1 MAADVAEKSRKSAQK
16 SGLAARLAREI
27 TGDVL
32 FDAFSRG
39 RYATDASFYQIM
51 PLGVVVPRSMDEAL
65 RALAVARDEG
75 LKVTPRGGGTS
86 QCGQTINDGLVI
98 DVSKHLN
105 RILSLDVE
113 NRICVVE
120 PGIVLDDLNRQL
132 KKHGLWF
139 PVDVSTASR
148 ATIGGMAGN
157 NSCGG
162 RSLRY
167 GTMRDNTLS
176 MEATLADGTPARFG
190 EVPRDLSDVNADAT
204 TLALFRDMLD
214 LGAREA
220 DEIADRFPKVQR
232 RVGGYNLDA
241 LTPRNAPNNMAHLLV
256 GSEGTLAFT
265 TKAELK
271 LWPVIRNKALGVC
284 HFGSFYEAMD
294 AAQHL
299 VKLKPIAVEL
309 VDRTMI
315 ALGRDIAMFRP
326 IIGAAIKDDPD
337 AVLVVEFAE
346 EDQATNLQRLKQLTE
361 LMGDLGF
368 GWTNDKRKWGGVVD
382 ITEPALQSG
391 IADFRAA
398 GLNVMMSMKQEG
410 KPVSFVED
418 CAVPLPHLAD
428 YTARLNEVFARHGT
442 SGTMYAHASEGC
454 LHVRPVLNLKLDKH
468 VKAMRAIAE
477 EAFAMVREY
486 KGSHSGEHGDGIVR
500 SEFHATMFGERLV
513 ADFREVKQRFDPG
526 NVLNPGKIVDA
537 PRMDDRSLFRYR
549 PDYRVAE
556 LKTKL
561 DWSAWPGAGG
571 GFQGAVEMCNNNG
584 ACRKLEGGVMCPSYR
599 ATGNEKDVTRGRANT
614 LRLAISG
621 QLGPDALSSDEMME
635 TLKLCISCKACRHEC
650 PTGVDMAKMKI
661 EVLAARVA
669 SHGLA
674 LRDRLVGYLP
684 RYAGIASRFAPL
696 ANLRN
701 RSVLLR
707 NLFERFAGISAR
719 RALPAF
725 RSDVFAPP
733 AEAVGPVDGREVVL
747 FADTFNRIYEREN
760 LDAAL
765 QVLVAGGY
773 RVHLPKPVSG
783 TRPPCCGRTFL
794 SAGLVDEAKAELDRL
809 VASFAPFAA
818 RGVPIIG
825 LEPSCLLTLRDE
837 LLSLRKDDDAKTVSA
852 HSLTF
857 EEFLVREA
865 EAGRLQLPLGAI
877 AEKALVHGH
886 CHQKSFGAFK
896 PVEQVLRLVPG
907 LKVETIESSCCG
919 MAGAFG
925 YGSDTYDASIEMAE
939 LSLLPAVRRADQA
952 TLVVADGTSCRHQIH
967 DGMQRDALHVARV
980 LAISLDRVKTDARAH
995 SKTNPTTSSHKD
1007 IPNG

>member
-1 MAADVAEKSRKSAQK
+1 MTNASTLER
-16 SGLAARLAREI
+16 RLRSEL

-32 FDAFSRG
+32 FDPFSRG

-51 PLGVVVPRSMDEAL
+51 PAGVAVPKTMDEAL
-65 RALAVARDEG
+65 RALAIARDEG

-86 QCGQTINDGLVI
+86 QCGQTVNDGLVV
-98 DVSKHLN
+98 DLSKHLN

-113 NRICVVE
+113 GRTCVVE

-176 MEATLADGTPARFG
+176 MEASLADGTLSRFG
-190 EVPRDLSDVNADAT
+190 EVSRDLSDVEASDST
-204 TLALFRDMLD
+204 RALFRDMLD
-214 LGAREA
+214 LGTREA
-220 DEIADRFPKVQR
+220 DEIAARFPKVQR

-241 LTPRNAPNNMAHLLV
+241 VVPRNAPNNMAHLLV

-265 TKAELK
+265 TKVELK

-326 IIGAAIKDDPD
+326 IISAAIKGDPD

-346 EDQATNLQRLKQLTE
+346 EDQADNLVRLRQLTE
-361 LMGDLGF
+361 LMSDLGF
-368 GWTNDKRKWGGVVD
+368 GWNNDTRKWGGVVE

-428 YTARLNEVFARHGT
+428 YTARLNEVFAKHGT

-454 LHVRPVLNLKLDKH
+454 LHVRPVLNLKLEKD

-477 EAFAMVREY
+477 EAFALVREY
-486 KGSHSGEHGDGIVR
+486 KGSHSGEHGDGLVR
-500 SEFHATMFGERLV
+500 SEFHETMFGERLV
-513 ADFREVKQRFDPG
+513 ADFREVKQRFDPDG
-526 NVLNPGKIVDA
+526 TLNPGKIVDA
-537 PRMDDRSLFRYR
+537 PKMDDRSLFRFK
-549 PDYRVAE
+549 PDYRVGE

-561 DWSAWPGAGG
+561 DWSAYPGAGG

-599 ATGNEKDVTRGRANT
+599 ATRNEKDVTRGRANT

-635 TLKLCISCKACRHEC
+635 TLKLCVSCKACRHEC

-661 EVLAARVA
+661 EVLAARA
-669 SHGLA
+669 ATHGLT

-684 RYAGIASRFAPL
+684 RYAGLAARFAPL

-701 RSVLLR
+701 SSPLLR
-707 NLFERFAGISAR
+707 KLFERFAGVSAR

-725 RSDVFAPP
+725 RSDVFVPP
-733 AEAVGPVDGREVVL
+733 AESVGPEGGREVVL
-747 FADTFNRIYEREN
+747 FTDTFNRIYEREN

-765 QVLVAGGY
+765 RVLAAGGY

-783 TRPPCCGRTFL
+783 SRPLCCGRTFL

-809 VASFAPFAA
+809 VSAFAPFAA
-818 RGVPIIG
+818 RGVPIVG

-837 LLSLRKDDDAKTVSA
+837 LSSLRKDNDAKAVGA
-852 HSLTF
+852 HALTF

-865 EAGRLQLPLGAI
+865 EAGRLQLPLGNV
-877 AEKALVHGH
+877 AEKAVVHGH

-925 YGSDTYDASIEMAE
+925 YGADTYDASIEMAE
-939 LSLLPAVRRADQA
+939 LSLLPAVRRADEA

-967 DGMQRDALHVARV
+967 DGTQREALHVARV
-980 LAISLDRVKTDARAH
+980 LAMSLDRATPSIATPVTKE
-995 SKTNPTTSSHKD
+995 PSH
-1007 IPNG
+1007 G

>member
-1 MAADVAEKSRKSAQK
+1 MVAAPPGESKTSLEESTLAE
-16 SGLAARLAREI
+16 RLKREV

-32 FDAFSRG
+32 FDSFSRG

-51 PLGVVVPRSMDEAL
+51 PACVVVPRTMDEAL
-65 RALAVARDEG
+65 RALAIARDNG
-75 LKVTPRGGGTS
+75 RIVTPRGGGTS
-86 QCGQTINDGLVI
+86 QCGQTVNDGIVI

-105 RILSLDVE
+105 KMLSLDVE
-113 NRICVVE
+113 NRTCLVE
-120 PGIVLDDLNRQL
+120 PGIVLDELNRQL

-176 MEATLADGTPARFG
+176 MDAVLASGTSLHFG
-190 EVPRDLSDVNADAT
+190 EVPRDLARVNAPDEG
-204 TLALFRDMLD
+204 LSLFRDMLD

-220 DEIADRFPKVQR
+220 NEIAERFPKVQR

-241 LTPRNAPNNMAHLLV
+241 LVPRNAANNMAHLLV

-265 TKAELK
+265 TKVELK
-271 LWPVIRNKALGVC
+271 LWPVIRNKVLGVC

-299 VKLKPIAVEL
+299 VKLRPIAVEL

-315 ALGRDIAMFRP
+315 ALGRDIAMFKPVIASAVR
-326 IIGAAIKDDPD
+326 GDPD

-346 EDQATNLQRLKQLTE
+346 EDQDENLRRLKQLSE
-361 LMGDLGF
+361 LMTDLGF
-368 GWTNDKRKWGGVVD
+368 SWNNPPRKWGGVVE
-382 ITEPALQSG
+382 ITEPALQTA

-398 GLNVMMSMKQEG
+398 GLNVMMSMKTAG

-428 YTARLNEVFARHGT
+428 YTARLNGIFAKHGT

-454 LHVRPVLNLKLDKH
+454 LHVRPVLNLRLEKD

-500 SEFHATMFGERLV
+500 SEFHESMFGARIT
-513 ADFREVKQRFDPG
+513 ADFKEVKDRFDP
-526 NVLNPGKIVDA
+526 NKVLNPRKIVD
-537 PRMDDRSLFRYR
+537 PPKMDDRTLFRY
-549 PDYRVAE
+549 PPTYKVDE
-556 LKTKL
+556 LTMVL
-561 DWSAWPGAGG
+561 DWSAYPGAGG

-599 ATGNEKDVTRGRANT
+599 ATRDEKDVTRGRANT

-621 QLGPDALSSDEMME
+621 QLGPNALVSDAMME
-635 TLKLCISCKACRHEC
+635 TLKLCVSCKACRHEC
-650 PTGVDMAKMKI
+650 PTGVDMARMKI
-661 EVLAARVA
+661 EVLAARA
-669 SHGLA
+669 AKYGLSQ
-674 LRDRLVGYLP
+674 RDRLVGYLP
-684 RYAGIASRFAPL
+684 RYAPLASRLAPL

-701 RSVLLR
+701 SSTVLR
-707 NLFERFAGISAR
+707 ALFEKFAGISKK

-725 RSDVFAPP
+725 RRDIFASDDVVG
-733 AEAVGPVDGREVVL
+733 AENGREVVL
-747 FADTFNRIYEREN
+747 FADTFNRFYEREN

-765 QVLVAGGY
+765 RVLVGGGY
-773 RVHLPKPVSG
+773 RVHIPKPTVG
-783 TRPPCCGRTFL
+783 GRPPCCGRTFL
-794 SAGLVDEAKAELDRL
+794 SAGLVDEASFELDRL
-809 VASFAPFAA
+809 VKTYVPFAA
-818 RGVPIIG
+818 RGVPIVG

-837 LLSLRKDDDAKTVSA
+837 LLSLRSDDDAKTVSA
-852 HSLTF
+852 HALLF

-865 EAGRLQLPLGAI
+865 QGGRLSLPLGALP
-877 AEKALVHGH
+877 EKVLVHGH

-896 PVEQVLRLVPG
+896 PVEQALRLIPD
-907 LKVETIESSCCG
+907 LNVEVVESSCCG

-925 YGSDTYDASIEMAE
+925 YGADTYDASIEMAE
-939 LSLLPAVRRADQA
+939 LSLLPAVRRADDA
-952 TLVVADGTSCRHQIH
+952 TFVVADGTSCRHQIK
-967 DGMQRDALHVARV
+967 DGTERTALHAAQL
-980 LAISLDRVKTDARAH
+980 LAMSLDRAKST
-995 SKTNPTTSSHKD
+995 
-1007 IPNG
+1007 

>member
-1 MAADVAEKSRKSAQK
+1 MAAEVAGKSLKSAPK
-16 SGLAARLAREI
+16 DGLAARLARET
-27 TGDVL
+27 TGDLL
-32 FDAFSRG
+32 FDGFSRG

-51 PLGVVVPRSMDEAL
+51 PTGVVVPKTMDEAL
-65 RALAVARDEG
+65 RALAIARDEG
-75 LKVTPRGGGTS
+75 VKVTPRGGGTS
-86 QCGQTINDGLVI
+86 QCGQTVNDGLVV
-98 DVSKHLN
+98 DLSKHLN
-105 RILSLDVE
+105 KILSLDVAG
-113 NRICVVE
+113 RTCVVE

-176 MEATLADGTPARFG
+176 LEAALADGTLSRFG
-190 EVPRDLSDVNADAT
+190 EVSRDLSDVDAGEST
-204 TLALFRDMLD
+204 RALFRDMLD

-220 DEIADRFPKVQR
+220 DEIAARFPKVQR

-241 LTPRNAPNNMAHLLV
+241 LTPRNARNNMAHLLV

-265 TKAELK
+265 TKVELK

-315 ALGRDIAMFRP
+315 ALGRDIAMFKP
-326 IIGAAIKDDPD
+326 IISAAIKGDPD

-346 EDQATNLQRLKQLTE
+346 EDQADNLVRLKQLGE

-368 GWTNDKRKWGGVVD
+368 GWTNDIRKWGGVVEL
-382 ITEPALQSG
+382 TEPALQSG

-428 YTARLNEVFARHGT
+428 YTARLNEVFAKHGT

-454 LHVRPVLNLKLDKH
+454 LHVRPVLNLKLEKD

-477 EAFAMVREY
+477 EAFALVREY
-486 KGSHSGEHGDGIVR
+486 KGSHSGEHGDGLVR
-500 SEFHATMFGERLV
+500 SEFHESMFGERLV
-513 ADFREVKQRFDPG
+513 ADFREIKRRFDPDG
-526 NVLNPGKIVDA
+526 VLNPGKIVDA
-537 PRMDDRSLFRYR
+537 PKMDDRSLFRFK
-549 PDYRVAE
+549 PDYRVGE

-561 DWSAWPGAGG
+561 DWSGWPGAGG

-599 ATGNEKDVTRGRANT
+599 ATRNEKDVTRGRANT

-621 QLGPDALSSDEMME
+621 QLGPDALSSDGMME
-635 TLKLCISCKACRHEC
+635 TLKLCVSCKACRHEC
-650 PTGVDMAKMKI
+650 PVGVDMAKMKI

-669 SHGLA
+669 SHGLT

-684 RYAGIASRFAPL
+684 RYAGLAARFAPL

-701 RSVLLR
+701 HSPLLR
-707 NLFERFAGISAR
+707 KLFERFAGISAR

-725 RSDVFAPP
+725 RSDLFAPP
-733 AEAVGPVDGREVVL
+733 AEAVGPVDGRELVL

-765 QVLVAGGY
+765 RVLVAGGY
-773 RVHLPKPVSG
+773 RVHMPKPARG
-783 TRPPCCGRTFL
+783 NRPLCCGRTFL
-794 SAGLVDEAKAELDRL
+794 SAGLVDEASSELDRL
-809 VASFAPFAA
+809 VATFAPFAA
-818 RGVPIIG
+818 RGVPIVG

-837 LLSLRKDDDAKTVSA
+837 LASLRKDNDARAVGA
-852 HSLTF
+852 HALTF

-865 EAGRLQLPLGAI
+865 EAGQLQLPLGAI
-877 AEKALVHGH
+877 ADNAVVHGH
-886 CHQKSFGAFK
+886 CHQKSFGAFR

-907 LKVETIESSCCG
+907 LAVETIESSCCG

-925 YGSDTYDASIEMAE
+925 YGADTYDASIAMAE
-939 LSLLPAVRRADQA
+939 LSLLPAVRRADQT
-952 TLVVADGTSCRHQIH
+952 TLVVADGTSCRHQIR
-967 DGMQRDALHVARV
+967 DGAQREALHVARV
-980 LAISLDRVKTDARAH
+980 LAMSLDRA
-995 SKTNPTTSSHKD
+995 KTNSTSPAAKDPSH
-1007 IPNG
+1007 G

>member
-1 MAADVAEKSRKSAQK
+1 MAAEVTGKSPESARKD
-16 SGLAARLAREI
+16 GLAACLAREI

-32 FDAFSRG
+32 FDRFSRG

-51 PLGVVVPRSMDEAL
+51 PAGVVVPKTMDEAL
-65 RALAVARDEG
+65 RALTIARDEG
-75 LKVTPRGGGTS
+75 VKVTPRGGGTS
-86 QCGQTINDGLVI
+86 QCGQTVNDGLVV
-98 DVSKHLN
+98 DLSKHLN
-105 RILSLDVE
+105 KILSLDVE
-113 NRICVVE
+113 GRTCVVE
-120 PGIVLDDLNRQL
+120 PGIVLDNLNRQL
-132 KKHGLWF
+132 RKHGLWF

-176 MEATLADGTPARFG
+176 MEAALADGTLSRFG
-190 EVPRDLSDVNADAT
+190 EVSRDLSDVVVPDST
-204 TLALFRDMLD
+204 RALFRDMLD
-214 LGAREA
+214 LGTREA
-220 DEIADRFPKVQR
+220 DEIAARFPKVQR

-241 LTPRNAPNNMAHLLV
+241 LVPRNASNNMAHLLV

-265 TKAELK
+265 TKVELK

-315 ALGRDIAMFRP
+315 ALGRDIAMFKP
-326 IIGAAIKDDPD
+326 IINAAIKGDPD

-346 EDQATNLQRLKQLTE
+346 EDQADNLARLKQLGE

-368 GWTNDKRKWGGVVD
+368 GWTNEPRKWGGVVE
-382 ITEPALQSG
+382 IIEPALQGG

-454 LHVRPVLNLKLDKH
+454 LHVRPVLNLKLEKD

-477 EAFAMVREY
+477 EAFALVREY
-486 KGSHSGEHGDGIVR
+486 KGSHSGEHGDGLVR
-500 SEFHATMFGERLV
+500 SEFHETMFGERLV
-513 ADFREVKQRFDPG
+513 ADFREVKQRFDPDG
-526 NVLNPGKIVDA
+526 VLNPGKIVDA
-537 PRMDDRSLFRYR
+537 PKMDDRSLFRFK
-549 PDYRVAE
+549 PDYRVGE

-561 DWSAWPGAGG
+561 DWSAYPGAGG

-599 ATGNEKDVTRGRANT
+599 ATRNEKDVTRGRANT

-635 TLKLCISCKACRHEC
+635 TLKLCVSCKACRHEC

-661 EVLAARVA
+661 EVLAARAA
-669 SHGLA
+669 SHGLT

-684 RYAGIASRFAPL
+684 RYAGLAARFAPL

-701 RSVLLR
+701 SSPLLR
-707 NLFERFAGISAR
+707 KLFERFAGISAR

-725 RSDVFAPP
+725 RSDVFVPS
-733 AEAVGPVDGREVVL
+733 AEAIGPETGREVVL

-760 LDAAL
+760 LEAAL
-765 QVLVAGGY
+765 RVLAAGGY

-783 TRPPCCGRTFL
+783 SRPLCCGRTFL
-794 SAGLVDEAKAELDRL
+794 SAGLVDEARAELDRL
-809 VASFAPFAA
+809 VTAFAPFAA
-818 RGVPIIG
+818 RGVPIVG

-837 LLSLRKDDDAKTVSA
+837 LSSLRKDDDARAISA
-852 HSLTF
+852 HALTF

-865 EAGRLQLPLGAI
+865 EAGRLQLPLGTVAD
-877 AEKALVHGH
+877 KAVVHGH

-925 YGSDTYDASIEMAE
+925 YGADTYDASIEMAE
-939 LSLLPAVRRADQA
+939 LSLLPAVRRADQN

-967 DGMQRDALHVARV
+967 NGAQREALHVARV
-980 LAISLDRVKTDARAH
+980 LALSLDRAETHSTSPAQKETDH
-995 SKTNPTTSSHKD
+995 
-1007 IPNG
+1007 G

>member
-1 MAADVAEKSRKSAQK
+1 MKNASSLEQ
-16 SGLAARLAREI
+16 RLRSEL
-27 TGDVL
+27 TGDVF
-32 FDAFSRG
+32 FDAFNRG

-51 PLGVVVPRSMDEAL
+51 PAGVVVPRTVDEAL
-65 RALAVARDEG
+65 RALAIARDAG
-75 LKVTPRGGGTS
+75 RIVTPRGGGTS
-86 QCGQTINDGLVI
+86 QCGQTVNDGIVVDL
-98 DVSKHLN
+98 SKHLN

-176 MEATLADGTPARFG
+176 MDAALADGTRLHFG
-190 EVPRDLSDVNADAT
+190 EVPRDLTRINAADSGSQ
-204 TLALFRDMLD
+204 LFRDMLD
-214 LGAREA
+214 LGEREA
-220 DEIADRFPKVQR
+220 AEIADKFPKVQR

-241 LTPRNAPNNMAHLLV
+241 LVPRNAPNNMAHLLV

-265 TKAELK
+265 TQVELK

-299 VKLKPIAVEL
+299 VKLRPIAVEL

-315 ALGRDIAMFRP
+315 ALGREIAMFQP
-326 IIGAAIKDDPD
+326 IISAAVRGDPD
-337 AVLVVEFAE
+337 AILVVEFAE
-346 EDQATNLQRLKQLTE
+346 EDQADNLARLRQLGE

-368 GWTNDKRKWGGVVD
+368 GWDKPQRKWGGVVE
-382 ITEPALQSG
+382 ITEPAPQTG

-428 YTARLNEVFARHGT
+428 YTERLNAVFAKHGT
-442 SGTMYAHASEGC
+442 RGTMYAHASEGC
-454 LHVRPVLNLKLDKH
+454 LHVRPVLNLKLEKD

-486 KGSHSGEHGDGIVR
+486 KGSHSGEHGDGLVR
-500 SEFHATMFGERLV
+500 SEFHETMFGARIV
-513 ADFREVKQRFDPG
+513 ADFREIKQRFDPG
-526 NVLNPGKIVDA
+526 STLNPGKIVDP
-537 PRMDDRSLFRYR
+537 PRMDDRSLFRFS
-549 PDYRVAE
+549 PDYRVGD
-556 LKTKL
+556 LKTVL
-561 DWSAWPGAGG
+561 DWSAYPGAGG

-599 ATGNEKDVTRGRANT
+599 ATRNEKDVTRGRANT

-621 QLGPDALSSDEMME
+621 QLGADALASDEMME
-635 TLKLCISCKACRHEC
+635 TLKLCVSCKACRHEC

-661 EVLAARVA
+661 EVLAARA
-669 SHGLA
+669 ATHGLS

-684 RYAGIASRFAPL
+684 RYVDLASRFAPI
-696 ANLRN
+696 ANWRN
-701 RSVLLR
+701 RSPLLR
-707 NLFERFAGISAR
+707 ALFEKLAGISAR

-725 RSDVFAPP
+725 RRDTFRSD
-733 AEAVGPVDGREVVL
+733 AEVLGPVDGREVVL
-747 FADTFNRIYEREN
+747 FADTFNRGYEREN
-760 LDAAL
+760 LDAAIE
-765 QVLVAGGY
+765 VLVAGGY
-773 RVHLPKPVSG
+773 RVHLPRPSDG
-783 TRPPCCGRTFL
+783 GRPPCCGRTFL
-794 SAGLVDEAKAELDRL
+794 SAGLVEQARAELDRL
-809 VASFAPFAA
+809 VATYIPFAA

-837 LLSLRKDDDAKTVSA
+837 LLSLRSDEAAKTVSA
-852 HSLTF
+852 HALLF

-865 EAGRLQLPLGAI
+865 EAGRLALPLGAV
-877 AEKALVHGH
+877 AGKAVVHGH

-896 PVEQVLRLVPG
+896 PVEKVLRLVPG
-907 LKVETIESSCCG
+907 LDVMTIESSCCG

-925 YGSDTYDASIEMAE
+925 YGADTYQASIEMAE
-939 LSLLPAVRRADQA
+939 LSLLPAVRGADPD
-952 TLVVADGTSCRHQIH
+952 TLIVADGTSCRHQIK
-967 DGMQRDALHVARV
+967 DGSGRTPLHVASV
-980 LAISLDRVKTDARAH
+980 LAMSLKRAK
-995 SKTNPTTSSHKD
+995 SNSDTLLPTKEEAH
-1007 IPNG
+1007 G

>member
-1 MAADVAEKSRKSAQK
+1 MTNAFSLERRLRADM
-16 SGLAARLAREI
+16 

-32 FDAFSRG
+32 FDRFSRG
-39 RYATDASFYQIM
+39 RYATDASFYQIV
-51 PLGVVVPRSMDEAL
+51 PSGVVVPRTMDEAL
-65 RALAVARDEG
+65 RALAIARDEG
-75 LKVTPRGGGTS
+75 MKVTPRGGGTS
-86 QCGQTINDGLVI
+86 QCGQTVNDGLVV
-98 DVSKHLN
+98 DLSKHLN

-113 NRICVVE
+113 GRTCVVE

-132 KKHGLWF
+132 NQHGLWF

-176 MEATLADGTPARFG
+176 MEASLADGTLSRFG
-190 EVPRDLSDVNADAT
+190 EVSRDLADLDASDSMR
-204 TLALFRDMLD
+204 ALYRDMLD

-220 DEIADRFPKVQR
+220 DEIAARFPKVQR

-241 LTPRNAPNNMAHLLV
+241 LTPRNARNNMAHLLV

-265 TKAELK
+265 TKVELK

-326 IIGAAIKDDPD
+326 VISAAIKGDPD

-346 EDQATNLQRLKQLTE
+346 EDQADNLARLKQLNA

-368 GWTNDKRKWGGVVD
+368 GWKNDTRKWGGVVE
-382 ITEPALQSG
+382 ITERTLQSS

-428 YTARLNEVFARHGT
+428 YTQRLNEVFARHGT

-454 LHVRPVLNLKLDKH
+454 LHVRPVLNLKLEKD

-477 EAFAMVREY
+477 EAFALVREY
-486 KGSHSGEHGDGIVR
+486 KGSHSGEHGDGLVR
-500 SEFHATMFGERLV
+500 SEFHESMFGERLV
-513 ADFREVKQRFDPG
+513 ADFRAVKHRFDPDG
-526 NVLNPGKIVDA
+526 VLNPGKIVDA
-537 PRMDDRSLFRYR
+537 PRMDDRSLFRFK
-549 PDYRVAE
+549 PDYRVADLE
-556 LKTKL
+556 TKL
-561 DWSAWPGAGG
+561 DWAAYPGAGG

-599 ATGNEKDVTRGRANT
+599 ATRNEKDVTRGRANT

-635 TLKLCISCKACRHEC
+635 TLKLCVSCKACRHEC

-661 EVLAARVA
+661 EVLAARAA
-669 SHGLA
+669 SHGLT

-684 RYAGIASRFAPL
+684 RYAGLASRFAPL

-701 RSVLLR
+701 HSPLLR
-707 NLFERFAGISAR
+707 KLFERFAGISAR

-725 RSDVFAPP
+725 RSDVFVPP
-733 AEAVGPVDGREVVL
+733 ADSVGPETGREVVL

-760 LDAAL
+760 LEAAL
-765 QVLVAGGY
+765 RVLTSGGY
-773 RVHLPKPVSG
+773 RVHMPKPASG
-783 TRPPCCGRTFL
+783 NRPLCCGRTFL
-794 SAGLVDEAKAELDRL
+794 SAGLVDEARSELDRL
-809 VASFAPFAA
+809 VTAFAAFAA

-837 LLSLRKDDDAKTVSA
+837 LASLRKDDDAKAVGA
-852 HSLTF
+852 HALTF

-865 EAGRLQLPLGAI
+865 EAGRLQLPLGSVAD
-877 AEKALVHGH
+877 KAVVHGH

-907 LKVETIESSCCG
+907 LEVETIESSCCG

-925 YGSDTYDASIEMAE
+925 YGADTYDASIEMAE
-939 LSLLPAVRRADQA
+939 LSLLPAVRRADQS

-967 DGMQRDALHVARV
+967 DGAQREALHVARV
-980 LAISLDRVKTDARAH
+980 LAMSLDRTTTNSNSTAVKEL
-995 SKTNPTTSSHKD
+995 SH
-1007 IPNG
+1007 G

>member
-1 MAADVAEKSRKSAQK
+1 MAAEVAGKSQESAQK
-16 SGLAARLAREI
+16 DGLAARLAREI

-32 FDAFSRG
+32 FDGFSRG
-39 RYATDASFYQIM
+39 RYATDASFYQM
-51 PLGVVVPRSMDEAL
+51 VPSGVVVPRSMDEAL
-65 RALAVARDEG
+65 RALAIARDEG
-75 LKVTPRGGGTS
+75 VKVTPRGGGTS
-86 QCGQTINDGLVI
+86 QCGQTVNDGLVV
-98 DVSKHLN
+98 DLSKYLN

-113 NRICVVE
+113 GRTCVVE

-132 KKHGLWF
+132 KQHGLWF

-176 MEATLADGTPARFG
+176 MEASLADGTLSRFG
-190 EVPRDLSDVNADAT
+190 EVSRDLADLDAGDSMR
-204 TLALFRDMLD
+204 ALFRDMLD

-220 DEIADRFPKVQR
+220 DEITARFPKVQR

-241 LTPRNAPNNMAHLLV
+241 LTPRNARNNMAHLLV

-265 TKAELK
+265 TKVELK

-309 VDRTMI
+309 VDRTML
-315 ALGRDIAMFRP
+315 ALGRDIAMFKP
-326 IIGAAIKDDPD
+326 IISAAIKGDPD

-346 EDQATNLQRLKQLTE
+346 EDQADNLLRLKQLGE

-368 GWTNDKRKWGGVVD
+368 GWTNNTRKWGGVVE

-428 YTARLNEVFARHGT
+428 YTQRLNEVFARHGT

-454 LHVRPVLNLKLDKH
+454 LHVRPVLNLKLEKD

-477 EAFAMVREY
+477 EAFALVREY
-486 KGSHSGEHGDGIVR
+486 KGSHSGEHGDGLVR
-500 SEFHATMFGERLV
+500 SEFHETMFGERLV
-513 ADFREVKQRFDPG
+513 ADFREVKHRFDPDG
-526 NVLNPGKIVDA
+526 VLNSGKIVNA
-537 PRMDDRSLFRYR
+537 PRMDDRSLFRFK
-549 PDYRVAE
+549 PGYRVAD

-561 DWSAWPGAGG
+561 DWSAYPGAGG

-599 ATGNEKDVTRGRANT
+599 ATRNEKDVTRGRANT

-635 TLKLCISCKACRHEC
+635 TLKLCVSCKACRHEC

-661 EVLAARVA
+661 EVLAARAA
-669 SHGLA
+669 SRGLT

-684 RYAGIASRFAPL
+684 HYAGLASRFAPL
-696 ANLRN
+696 VNLRN
-701 RSVLLR
+701 HSPLLR
-707 NLFERFAGISAR
+707 KLFERFAGISAR

-725 RSDVFAPP
+725 RSDLFVPP
-733 AEAVGPVDGREVVL
+733 ADSVGPETGREVVL

-760 LDAAL
+760 LEAAL
-765 QVLVAGGY
+765 RVLAAGGY
-773 RVHLPKPVSG
+773 RVHMPKPASG
-783 TRPPCCGRTFL
+783 NRPLCCGRTFL
-794 SAGLVDEAKAELDRL
+794 SAGLVNEARSELDRL
-809 VASFAPFAA
+809 VAAFAPFAG

-837 LLSLRKDDDAKTVSA
+837 LASLRKDDDAKAVGA
-852 HSLTF
+852 HALTF

-865 EAGRLQLPLGAI
+865 DTGRLQLPLGSVAD
-877 AEKALVHGH
+877 KAVVHGH

-907 LKVETIESSCCG
+907 LEVETIESSCCG

-925 YGSDTYDASIEMAE
+925 YGADTYDASIEMAE
-939 LSLLPAVRRADQA
+939 LSLLPAVRRADQT

-967 DGMQRDALHVARV
+967 DGAQREALHVARV
-980 LAISLDRVKTDARAH
+980 LAMSLDRATTNSTSTAVKE
-995 SKTNPTTSSHKD
+995 PSH
-1007 IPNG
+1007 G

>member
-1 MAADVAEKSRKSAQK
+1 MAAEVAGKSPESVQTDR
-16 SGLAARLAREI
+16 LAARLAREVS
-27 TGDVL
+27 GDVL
-32 FDAFSRG
+32 FDRFSRG
-39 RYATDASFYQIM
+39 RYATDASFYQIV
-51 PLGVVVPRSMDEAL
+51 PSGVVVPKTMDEAL
-65 RALAVARDEG
+65 RALAIARDEG
-75 LKVTPRGGGTS
+75 VKVTPRGGGTS
-86 QCGQTINDGLVI
+86 QCGQTVNDGLVV
-98 DVSKHLN
+98 DLSKHLN
-105 RILSLDVE
+105 RILSLDVAG
-113 NRICVVE
+113 RTCVVE

-176 MEATLADGTPARFG
+176 MEASLADGTLSRFG
-190 EVPRDLSDVNADAT
+190 EVSRDLSDSDAGET
-204 TLALFRDMLD
+204 MRALFRDMLD

-220 DEIADRFPKVQR
+220 DEIAARFPKVQR

-241 LTPRNAPNNMAHLLV
+241 LTPRNSRNNIAHLLV

-265 TKAELK
+265 TKVELK

-309 VDRTMI
+309 VDRTML

-326 IIGAAIKDDPD
+326 IISAAIKGDPD

-346 EDQATNLQRLKQLTE
+346 EDQADNLARLKQLGE

-368 GWTNDKRKWGGVVD
+368 AWTNDTRKWGGVVE

-428 YTARLNEVFARHGT
+428 YTARLNEVFAKHGT

-454 LHVRPVLNLKLDKH
+454 LHVRPVLNLKLEKD

-477 EAFAMVREY
+477 EAFALVREY
-486 KGSHSGEHGDGIVR
+486 KGSHSGEHGDGLVR
-500 SEFHATMFGERLV
+500 SEFHETMFGERLV
-513 ADFREVKQRFDPG
+513 ADFREVKHRFDPDG
-526 NVLNPGKIVDA
+526 VLNPGKIVDA
-537 PRMDDRSLFRYR
+537 PRMDDRSLFRFK
-549 PDYRVAE
+549 PDYRVKE

-561 DWSAWPGAGG
+561 DWSAYPGAGG

-599 ATGNEKDVTRGRANT
+599 ATRNEKDVTRGRANT

-635 TLKLCISCKACRHEC
+635 TLKLCVSCKACRHEC

-661 EVLAARVA
+661 EVLAARAA
-669 SHGLA
+669 SLGLT

-684 RYAGIASRFAPL
+684 RYASLASRFAPL

-701 RSVLLR
+701 RSPLLR
-707 NLFERFAGISAR
+707 KLFERFAGISAR

-725 RSDVFAPP
+725 RSDVFVPP
-733 AEAVGPVDGREVVL
+733 AESVGPVAGREVVL

-760 LDAAL
+760 LEAAL
-765 QVLVAGGY
+765 RVLTAGGY
-773 RVHLPKPVSG
+773 RVHLPKPASG
-783 TRPPCCGRTFL
+783 SRPLCCGRTFL
-794 SAGLVDEAKAELDRL
+794 SAGLVDEARSELDRL
-809 VASFAPFAA
+809 VATFAPFAA
-818 RGVPIIG
+818 RGVHIIG

-837 LLSLRKDDDAKTVSA
+837 LASLRKDDDAKAVGA
-852 HSLTF
+852 HALTF

-865 EAGRLQLPLGAI
+865 EAGRLQLPLGTVAD
-877 AEKALVHGH
+877 KAMVHSH

-907 LKVETIESSCCG
+907 LEVETIESSCCG

-925 YGSDTYDASIEMAE
+925 YGTETYDASIEMAE
-939 LSLLPAVRRADQA
+939 LSLLPAVRRAGQT

-967 DGMQRDALHVARV
+967 DGAQREALHVARV
-980 LAISLDRVKTDARAH
+980 LAMSLDRAETQ
-995 SKTNPTTSSHKD
+995 SLTNPVAKEPSH
-1007 IPNG
+1007 G

>member
-1 MAADVAEKSRKSAQK
+1 MTNASSLER
-16 SGLAARLAREI
+16 RLRSEFA
-27 TGDVL
+27 GDVL
-32 FDAFSRG
+32 FDGFSRG

-51 PLGVVVPRSMDEAL
+51 PTGVVVPKTMDEAL
-65 RALAVARDEG
+65 RALAIARDEG

-86 QCGQTINDGLVI
+86 QCGQTVNDGLVV
-98 DVSKHLN
+98 DLSKHLN

-113 NRICVVE
+113 GRTCVVE

-176 MEATLADGTPARFG
+176 MEASLADGTLSRFG
-190 EVPRDLSDVNADAT
+190 EVSRDLSDLEAGDST
-204 TLALFRDMLD
+204 RALFRDMLD
-214 LGAREA
+214 LGTREA
-220 DEIADRFPKVQR
+220 DEIAARFPKVQR

-241 LTPRNAPNNMAHLLV
+241 LVPRNAPNNMAHLLV

-265 TKAELK
+265 TKVELK

-315 ALGRDIAMFRP
+315 ALGRDIAMFAP
-326 IIGAAIKDDPD
+326 VISAAIKGDPD

-346 EDQATNLQRLKQLTE
+346 EDQSDNLVRLKQLGE
-361 LMGDLGF
+361 LMADLGF
-368 GWTNDKRKWGGVVD
+368 GWNNDSRKWGGVVE

-428 YTARLNEVFARHGT
+428 YTARLNEVFAKHGT

-454 LHVRPVLNLKLDKH
+454 LHVRPVLNLKLEKD

-477 EAFAMVREY
+477 EAFALVREY
-486 KGSHSGEHGDGIVR
+486 KGSHSGEHGDGLVR
-500 SEFHATMFGERLV
+500 SEFHEAMFGERLV
-513 ADFREVKQRFDPG
+513 ADFREVKQRFDPAG
-526 NVLNPGKIVDA
+526 LLNPGKIVDA
-537 PRMDDRSLFRYR
+537 PRMDDRSLFRFK
-549 PDYRVAE
+549 PDYRVGE

-561 DWSAWPGAGG
+561 DWSAYPGAGG

-599 ATGNEKDVTRGRANT
+599 ATRNEKDVTRGRANT

-621 QLGPDALSSDEMME
+621 QLGPDALASDEMME
-635 TLKLCISCKACRHEC
+635 TLKLCVSCKACRHEC

-661 EVLAARVA
+661 EVLAARAA
-669 SHGLA
+669 SRGLT
-674 LRDRLVGYLP
+674 LRDRLVAYLP
-684 RYAGIASRFAPL
+684 RYAGLASRLAPL

-701 RSVLLR
+701 GSPLLR
-707 NLFERFAGISAR
+707 KLFERFAGISAR

-725 RSDVFAPP
+725 RRDVFVPP
-733 AEAVGPVDGREVVL
+733 SESVGPTDGREVVL
-747 FADTFNRIYEREN
+747 FTDTFNRIYEREN

-765 QVLVAGGY
+765 RALTAGGY

-783 TRPPCCGRTFL
+783 SRPLCCGRTFL
-794 SAGLVDEAKAELDRL
+794 SAGLVDEAKVELDRL
-809 VASFAPFAA
+809 VSAFAPYAA
-818 RGVPIIG
+818 RGVPIVG

-837 LLSLRKDDDAKTVSA
+837 LASLRKDDDAKAIGA
-852 HSLTF
+852 HALTF

-865 EAGRLQLPLGAI
+865 EAGRLQLPLGSVAD
-877 AEKALVHGH
+877 KAVVHGH

-925 YGSDTYDASIEMAE
+925 YGADTYDASIEMAE
-939 LSLLPAVRRADQA
+939 LSLLPAVRRADSD

-967 DGMQRDALHVARV
+967 DGAQREALHVARV
-980 LAISLDRVKTDARAH
+980 LAMSLDRAKSNA
-995 SKTNPTTSSHKD
+995 TSPAAKETSH
-1007 IPNG
+1007 G

>member
-1 MAADVAEKSRKSAQK
+1 MKNASSLEQ
-16 SGLAARLAREI
+16 RLRSDL
-27 TGDVL
+27 TGDVF
-32 FDAFSRG
+32 FDAFNRG

-51 PLGVVVPRSMDEAL
+51 PAGVVVPRTVDEAL
-65 RALAVARDEG
+65 RTLAIVRDAG
-75 LKVTPRGGGTS
+75 RIVTPRGGGTS
-86 QCGQTINDGLVI
+86 QCGQTVNDGIVVDL
-98 DVSKHLN
+98 SKHLN

-113 NRICVVE
+113 NRTCVVE

-132 KKHGLWF
+132 RKHGLWF

-176 MEATLADGTPARFG
+176 MDAALADGTLLHFG
-190 EVPRDLSDVNADAT
+190 EVPRDLTRVNAPDSGSQ
-204 TLALFRDMLD
+204 LFRDMLD
-214 LGAREA
+214 LGEREA
-220 DEIADRFPKVQR
+220 AEIADKFPKVQR

-241 LTPRNAPNNMAHLLV
+241 LVPRNAPNNMAHLLV

-265 TKAELK
+265 TRVELK

-299 VKLKPIAVEL
+299 VKLRPIAVEL

-315 ALGRDIAMFRP
+315 ALGREIAMFQP
-326 IIGAAIKDDPD
+326 IISAAVRGDPD
-337 AVLVVEFAE
+337 AILVVEFAE
-346 EDQATNLQRLKQLTE
+346 EDQADNLARLKQLGE

-368 GWTNDKRKWGGVVD
+368 GWDRPQRKWGGVVE
-382 ITEPALQSG
+382 IVEPALQSG

-428 YTARLNEVFARHGT
+428 YTERLNAVFAKHGT
-442 SGTMYAHASEGC
+442 RGTMYAHASEGC
-454 LHVRPVLNLKLDKH
+454 LHVRPVLNLKLEKD

-486 KGSHSGEHGDGIVR
+486 KGSHSGEHGDGLVR
-500 SEFHATMFGERLV
+500 SEFHETMFGARIV
-513 ADFREVKQRFDPG
+513 ADFREVKQRFDPD
-526 NVLNPGKIVDA
+526 NTLNPGKIVD
-537 PRMDDRSLFRYR
+537 PPKMDDRSLFRFS
-549 PDYRVAE
+549 PDYRVGE
-556 LKTKL
+556 LKTAL
-561 DWSAWPGAGG
+561 DWSAYPGAGG

-599 ATGNEKDVTRGRANT
+599 ATRNEKDVTRGRANT

-621 QLGPDALSSDEMME
+621 QLGADALASDEMMD
-635 TLKLCISCKACRHEC
+635 TLKLCVSCKACRHEC

-661 EVLAARVA
+661 EVLAARA
-669 SHGLA
+669 ATHGLS

-684 RYAGIASRFAPL
+684 RYVDLASRFAPL
-696 ANLRN
+696 ANWRN
-701 RSVLLR
+701 RSPLLR
-707 NLFERFAGISAR
+707 ALFEKFAGISAK

-725 RSDVFAPP
+725 RRDTFRPDAEVLGPP
-733 AEAVGPVDGREVVL
+733 EGREVVL
-747 FADTFNRIYEREN
+747 FADTFNRGYEREN
-760 LDAAL
+760 LDAAVE
-765 QVLVAGGY
+765 VLVAGGY
-773 RVHLPKPVSG
+773 RVHLPKSSDG
-783 TRPPCCGRTFL
+783 GRPPCCGRTFL
-794 SAGLVDEAKAELDRL
+794 SAGLVEQARAELDRL
-809 VASFAPFAA
+809 VATYAPFAA

-837 LLSLRKDDDAKTVSA
+837 LLSLRSDEAAKTVSA
-852 HSLTF
+852 HALLF

-865 EAGRLQLPLGAI
+865 EAGRLALPLGAV
-877 AEKALVHGH
+877 AGKAVVHGH

-896 PVEQVLRLVPG
+896 PVEKVLRLVPG
-907 LKVETIESSCCG
+907 LDVKTIESSCCG

-925 YGSDTYDASIEMAE
+925 YGADTYQASIEMAE
-939 LSLLPAVRRADQA
+939 LSLLPAVRGADQD
-952 TLVVADGTSCRHQIH
+952 TLIVADGTSCRHQIK
-967 DGMQRDALHVARV
+967 DGSGRTPLHVASV
-980 LAISLDRVKTDARAH
+980 LAMSLKRATSNSDRSLSTKEKAH
-995 SKTNPTTSSHKD
+995 
-1007 IPNG
+1007 G

>member
-1 MAADVAEKSRKSAQK
+1 MAAEVPGKSQESAK
-16 SGLAARLAREI
+16 KDCLAARLAREI

-51 PLGVVVPRSMDEAL
+51 PTGVVVPRTMEDAL
-65 RALAVARDEG
+65 KALAIARDAG

-86 QCGQTINDGLVI
+86 QCGQTVNDGLVI
-98 DVSKHLN
+98 DLSKHLN
-105 RILSLDVE
+105 RILSLDVDG
-113 NRICVVE
+113 RTCVVE
-120 PGIVLDDLNRQL
+120 PGIVLDDLNQQL

-176 MEATLADGTPARFG
+176 MEAALADGTLSRFG
-190 EVPRDLSDVNADAT
+190 EVSRDLSDLDTNDSAR
-204 TLALFRDMLD
+204 ALFRDMLE
-214 LGAREA
+214 LGAHEA
-220 DEIADRFPKVQR
+220 GEIAARFPRVQR

-241 LTPRNAPNNMAHLLV
+241 LVPRNARNNMAHLLV

-265 TKAELK
+265 TKVELK
-271 LWPVIRNKALGVC
+271 LWPVIRNKALGIC

-309 VDRTMI
+309 VDRTML

-326 IIGAAIKDDPD
+326 IISTAIKGDPD

-346 EDQATNLQRLKQLTE
+346 ENQADNLVRLKQLGE

-368 GWTNDKRKWGGVVD
+368 GWNNDKRKWGGVVE
-382 ITEPALQSG
+382 ITEPTLQSG

-428 YTARLNEVFARHGT
+428 YTARLSEVFAKHGT

-454 LHVRPVLNLKLDKH
+454 LHVRPVLNLKLEKD

-477 EAFAMVREY
+477 EAFELVREY
-486 KGSHSGEHGDGIVR
+486 KGSHSGEHGDGLVR

-513 ADFREVKQRFDPG
+513 ADFREVKQRFDPDC
-526 NVLNPGKIVDA
+526 VLNPGKIVDA
-537 PRMDDRSLFRYR
+537 PRMDDRSLFRFK
-549 PDYRVAE
+549 PEYRVAE

-561 DWSAWPGAGG
+561 DWSAYPGAGG

-599 ATGNEKDVTRGRANT
+599 ATRNEKDVTRGRANT

-621 QLGPDALSSDEMME
+621 QLGAGALSSDEMME
-635 TLKLCISCKACRHEC
+635 TLKLCVSCKACRHEC

-661 EVLAARVA
+661 EVLAARTA
-669 SHGLA
+669 SHGLT

-684 RYAGIASRFAPL
+684 RYAGLASRFAPL

-701 RSVLLR
+701 RSPLLR
-707 NLFERFAGISAR
+707 KLFERFAGISAR

-725 RSDVFAPP
+725 RSDVFVPP
-733 AEAVGPVDGREVVL
+733 AEAVGPETGREIVL

-760 LDAAL
+760 LEAAL
-765 QVLVAGGY
+765 RVLSAGGY
-773 RVHLPKPVSG
+773 RVHLPKPASG
-783 TRPPCCGRTFL
+783 GRPLCCGRTFL
-794 SAGLVDEAKAELDRL
+794 SAGLVDEARSELDRL
-809 VASFAPFAA
+809 VAAFAPFAT
-818 RGVPIIG
+818 RGVPIVG
-825 LEPSCLLTLRDE
+825 LEPSCLFTLRDE
-837 LLSLRKDDDAKTVSA
+837 LASLRKDDDAKAVGA
-852 HSLTF
+852 HALTF

-865 EAGRLQLPLGAI
+865 EAGRLQLPLGTVAD
-877 AEKALVHGH
+877 KALVHGH

-896 PVEQVLRLVPG
+896 PVEQVLRLIPR
-907 LKVETIESSCCG
+907 LEVETIESSCCG

-925 YGSDTYDASIEMAE
+925 YGADTYDASIEMAE
-939 LSLLPAVRRADQA
+939 LSLLPAVRRADQN
-952 TLVVADGTSCRHQIH
+952 TLLVADGTSCRHQIH
-967 DGMQRDALHVARV
+967 DGAQREALHVARV
-980 LAISLDRVKTDARAH
+980 LAMSLDRAKTQ
-995 SKTNPTTSSHKD
+995 STTPPVAKETSH
-1007 IPNG
+1007 G

>member
-1 MAADVAEKSRKSAQK
+1 MTNASTLEQ
-16 SGLAARLAREI
+16 RLRSEL

-32 FDAFSRG
+32 FDPFSRG
-39 RYATDASFYQIM
+39 RYATDASFYQIV
-51 PLGVVVPRSMDEAL
+51 PAGVVVPRTIDEAL
-65 RALAVARDEG
+65 RALAIARDEG

-86 QCGQTINDGLVI
+86 QCGQTVNDGLVV
-98 DVSKHLN
+98 DLSKHLN
-105 RILSLDVE
+105 RLLSLDVE
-113 NRICVVE
+113 ARTCVVE
-120 PGIVLDDLNRQL
+120 PGIVLDELNRQL

-176 MEATLADGTPARFG
+176 MEAALADGTLSRYG
-190 EVPRDLSDVNADAT
+190 EISRDLSDLDAGDST
-204 TLALFRDMLD
+204 RALFRDMLD
-214 LGAREA
+214 LGMREA
-220 DEIADRFPKVQR
+220 DEIAVRFPKVQR

-241 LTPRNAPNNMAHLLV
+241 LVPRNAPNNMAHLLV

-265 TKAELK
+265 TKVELK

-315 ALGRDIAMFRP
+315 ALGRDIAMFKP
-326 IIGAAIKDDPD
+326 IINAAIKDDPD

-346 EDQATNLQRLKQLTE
+346 EDQADNLVRLKQLSE

-368 GWTNDKRKWGGVVD
+368 GWNNEPRKWGGVVE
-382 ITEPALQSG
+382 IIEPALQSG

-454 LHVRPVLNLKLDKH
+454 LHVRPVLNLKLEKD

-477 EAFAMVREY
+477 EAFALVREY
-486 KGSHSGEHGDGIVR
+486 KGSHSGEHGDGLVR
-500 SEFHATMFGERLV
+500 SEFHETMFGERLV
-513 ADFREVKQRFDPG
+513 ADFREVKHRFDPDG
-526 NVLNPGKIVDA
+526 VLNPGKIVDA
-537 PRMDDRSLFRYR
+537 PRMDDRSLFRFR
-549 PDYRVAE
+549 PDYRVGE
-556 LKTKL
+556 LKTRL
-561 DWSAWPGAGG
+561 DWSAYPGAGG

-599 ATGNEKDVTRGRANT
+599 ATRNEKDVTRGRANT

-621 QLGPDALSSDEMME
+621 QLGPDALASDEMME
-635 TLKLCISCKACRHEC
+635 TLKLCVSCKACRHEC

-669 SHGLA
+669 SRGLTS
-674 LRDRLVGYLP
+674 RDRLVGYLP
-684 RYAGIASRFAPL
+684 RYAGLASRFAPL

-701 RSVLLR
+701 RSPLLR
-707 NLFERFAGISAR
+707 KLFERFAGISAR
-719 RALPAF
+719 RTLPAF
-725 RSDVFAPP
+725 RSDIFAPP
-733 AEAVGPVDGREVVL
+733 ADVVGPESGREVVL

-765 QVLVAGGY
+765 RVLAAGGY
-773 RVHLPKPVSG
+773 RVHLPRPASG
-783 TRPPCCGRTFL
+783 SRPLCCGRTFL

-809 VASFAPFAA
+809 VSAFAPFAA
-818 RGVPIIG
+818 RGVPIVG

-837 LLSLRKDDDAKTVSA
+837 LASLRKDADAKAIGA
-852 HSLTF
+852 HALTF

-865 EAGRLQLPLGAI
+865 AAGRLQLPLGHV
-877 AEKALVHGH
+877 AEKAVVHGH

-907 LKVETIESSCCG
+907 IDVETIESSCCG

-925 YGSDTYDASIEMAE
+925 YGADTYDASIEMAE
-939 LSLLPAVRRADQA
+939 LSLLPTVRKADQD
-952 TLVVADGTSCRHQIH
+952 TLVVADGTSCRHQIY
-967 DGMQRDALHVARV
+967 DGTKREALHVARV
-980 LAISLDRVKTDARAH
+980 LAMSLDRAD
-995 SKTNPTTSSHKD
+995 SNSTSTATKETSH
-1007 IPNG
+1007 G

>member
-1 MAADVAEKSRKSAQK
+1 MTNGSSLERRLRAET
-16 SGLAARLAREI
+16 

-32 FDAFSRG
+32 FDGFSRG
-39 RYATDASFYQIM
+39 RYATDASFYQII
-51 PLGVVVPRSMDEAL
+51 PAGVVVPRTMDEAL
-65 RALAVARDEG
+65 RALAIARDEG

-86 QCGQTINDGLVI
+86 QCGQTVNDGLVV
-98 DVSKHLN
+98 DLSKHLN
-105 RILSLDVE
+105 RILLLDVE
-113 NRICVVE
+113 NRTCVVE

-132 KKHGLWF
+132 RKHGLWF

-176 MEATLADGTPARFG
+176 MEAALADGTLSRFG
-190 EVPRDLSDVNADAT
+190 EVSRDLSDLQAGDSAR
-204 TLALFRDMLD
+204 ALFRDMLD

-220 DEIADRFPKVQR
+220 GEIAARFPKVQR

-241 LTPRNAPNNMAHLLV
+241 LVPRNAPNNMAHLLV

-265 TKAELK
+265 TKVELK

-315 ALGRDIAMFRP
+315 ALGRDIAMFKP
-326 IIGAAIKDDPD
+326 IISAAIKGDPD

-346 EDQATNLQRLKQLTE
+346 EDQADNLTRLKQLGE

-368 GWTNDKRKWGGVVD
+368 GWNNDTRKWGGVVE

-454 LHVRPVLNLKLDKH
+454 LHVRPVLNLKLEKD

-477 EAFAMVREY
+477 EAFALVREY
-486 KGSHSGEHGDGIVR
+486 KGSHSGEHGDGLVR
-500 SEFHATMFGERLV
+500 SEFHETMFGERLV
-513 ADFREVKQRFDPG
+513 ADFREVKQRFDPEG
-526 NVLNPGKIVDA
+526 VLNPGKIVDA
-537 PRMDDRSLFRYR
+537 PRMDDRSLFRFK
-549 PDYRVAE
+549 PDYRVGE
-556 LKTKL
+556 LKTRL
-561 DWSAWPGAGG
+561 DWSAYPGAGG

-599 ATGNEKDVTRGRANT
+599 ATRNEKDVTRGRANT

-635 TLKLCISCKACRHEC
+635 TLKLCVSCKACRHEC

-661 EVLAARVA
+661 EVLAARAA
-669 SHGLA
+669 SRGLT

-684 RYAGIASRFAPL
+684 RYAGLASRFAPL

-701 RSVLLR
+701 NTPLLR
-707 NLFERFAGISAR
+707 RLFERFAGISAR

-733 AEAVGPVDGREVVL
+733 ADSVGPETGREVVL

-765 QVLVAGGY
+765 RVLVAGGY
-773 RVHLPKPVSG
+773 RVHLPKPASG
-783 TRPPCCGRTFL
+783 GRPLCCGRTFL
-794 SAGLVDEAKAELDRL
+794 SAGLVDEARAELDRL
-809 VASFAPFAA
+809 VTAFAPYAA
-818 RGVPIIG
+818 RGVPIVG

-837 LLSLRKDDDAKTVSA
+837 LSSLRKDNDAKAVGA
-852 HSLTF
+852 HALTF

-865 EAGRLQLPLGAI
+865 EGGRLQLPLGTIADEAI
-877 AEKALVHGH
+877 VHGH

-925 YGSDTYDASIEMAE
+925 YGADTYDASVEMAE
-939 LSLLPAVRRADQA
+939 LSLLPAVRRAAQT
-952 TLVVADGTSCRHQIH
+952 TLVIADGTSCRHQIQ
-967 DGMQRDALHVARV
+967 DGAQREALHVARV
-980 LAISLDRVKTDARAH
+980 LAMSLDRAEIN
-995 SKTNPTTSSHKD
+995 STSPAAKETSH
-1007 IPNG
+1007 G